1 MGAGAVGG
9 VQNYRIRVLDAD
21 KFAQT
26 EKLKD
31 ECSAFTDKIQSL
43 SGVVKTLVDAV
54 DQQVPSLYRPILCIQ
69 PSLGV
74 SLPMSRPPQ
83 AVARLWM
90 IVGPVWPL

>member
-1 MGAGAVGG
+1 

-26 EKLKD
+26 EKLRD

-54 DQQVPSLYRPILCIQ
+54 DQQVHPPYEPYDSTMTK

-74 SLPMSRPPQ
+74 VVVSDSCLKKMRSTQ
-83 AVARLWM
+83 VT
-90 IVGPVWPL
+90 